1 VAGGRPVGVMVVDDQ
16 PVFHQAARA
25 VIEATA
31 QFDFLGAATSGREA
45 LEVAEALD
53 PDLVLLDIRMPGMDG
68 FETATRLRSSH
79 PRVVLILVTAE
90 QAPFLPGGMSAS
102 GADELVG
109 KQDLAPALLRRLWR
123 DHGPG

>member
-1 VAGGRPVGVMVVDDQ
+1 MIRVFIADDEAPARERLRELLQDIAAEVPNVVAG
-16 PVFHQAARA
+16 
-25 VIEATA
+25 EAKN
-31 QFDFLGAATSGREA
+31 GIEA
-45 LEVAEALD
+45 LERLPASAAQVL
-53 PDLVLLDIRMPGMDG
+53 LLDIRMPGMDG

-79 PRVVLILVTAE
+79 PGVVLILVTAE